1 MKKLYT
7 MILMAVVLFAA
18 CTHENDPVV
27 KQIVTIQASIANDS
41 RVALGEGKNEN
52 KVNWTEGDK
61 ITLNIDEG
69 EYGFTWQEGTTFAYT
84 GNASLPSLTPG
95 TQITATYVSTFNA
108 TQTGLK
114 ADVGNYMALSATTTV
129 ETGQDYSDLELRFS
143 HGTSVLKLTL
153 INEDFQNNNVAKI
166 TLKAG
171 GTIVAE
177 ATETAEKIF
186 TRDTDGNVT
195 AYFAIQPEALNNVTI
210 HATCNGNT
218 YFGTLSNKTLESGK
232 LYNASATLANACFL
246 PNGLVFNSAV
256 NTFLKGYIINDD
268 ELTLKKIQFIADPTW
283 TPTTGTQIGECGAY
297 MVANTTDNILEIR
310 TATSSFV
317 FNKDCSNM
325 FCGIDID
332 FDEGEITG
340 LNPIYLITSIDFG
353 NRINTASATNM
364 ARMFS
369 GCIALETLDLSN
381 FNTAAVTD
389 MTGMFSY
396 NMATSLDLSS
406 FNTAAVTDMSYM
418 FNYNMATSLDLS
430 SFNTAA
436 VTDMTGMFINC
447 ENLQTLKLGNDFNTE
462 NVTNMSGM
470 FCGCKALTSLDVSS
484 FNTAKVT
491 NMMSMFFNCRSL
503 TSLDL
508 SNFKTEAVT
517 DMNVMFSGCIALETL
532 DVSSFNT
539 ANVTNMY
546 WMFQNCKEITSLNVS
561 NFNTGK
567 VTNMEGMFYMC
578 EALTS
583 LNLSN
588 FNTEKVTNM
597 RGMFQNCKDL
607 SRLTFG
613 SKFTTAA
620 VTNMDSMFKYI
631 NSSTSN
637 TLDLDLTGFTF
648 NSPTIDNIF
657 EYAGLTKVR
666 VENQTDYEFLKTKKT
681 ANITFVK
688 SDGNTTWE

>member
-1 MKKLYT
+1 MKKLFT
-7 MILMAVVLFAA
+7 MILLAVLLFAA

-27 KQIVTIQASIANDS
+27 NQIVTIQASIAHDSDS
-41 RVALGEGKNEN
+41 RVALEGTDET
-52 KVNWTEGDK
+52 KVNWTENDVIKLK
-61 ITLNIDEG
+61 IEG
-69 EYGFTWQEGTTFAYT
+69 TEYPFTWQGGTTFAYS
-84 GNASLPSLTPG
+84 GGELPSLTKDM
-95 TQITATYVSTFNA
+95 QITATYVSTFST

-114 ADVGNYMALSATTTV
+114 ADIGNYMALSATVTV

-153 INEDFQNNNVAKI
+153 INEDFQDNNVTKI

-210 HATCNGNT
+210 NATCNGNT
-218 YFGTLSNKTLESGK
+218 YFGTLPNKTLESGK

-246 PNGLVFNSAV
+246 PNGSVFNLAV
-256 NTFLKGYIINDD
+256 NTFLTDYINDD
-268 ELTLKKIQFIADPTW
+268 ELTLTKIQFIADPDW
-283 TPTTGTQIGECGAY
+283 TPTGTQISECGAY

-317 FNKDCSNM
+317 FNEDCSNM

-332 FDEGEITG
+332 FDEEQITG
-340 LNPIYLITSIDFG
+340 PYPIYLITSIDFG
-353 NRINTASATNM
+353 NCINTASVTNM
-364 ARMFS
+364 ACMFS
-369 GCIALETLDLSN
+369 GCITLET
-381 FNTAAVTD
+381 
-389 MTGMFSY
+389 
-396 NMATSLDLSS
+396 
-406 FNTAAVTDMSYM
+406 
-418 FNYNMATSLDLS
+418 LDLS

-436 VTDMTGMFINC
+436 VTDMTGMFSYMATSFD
-447 ENLQTLKLGNDFNTE
+447 LSSFNTAAVTDMSYMFFN
-462 NVTNMSGM
+462 NVTTSLDLSSFNTVAVTDMTGM
-470 FCGCKALTSLDVSS
+470 FYNCLALTSLDVSSFNTAAVTDMTGMFDSCESLTSLDLSS

-491 NMMSMFFNCRSL
+491 NMMSMFFNCKSL

-508 SNFKTEAVT
+508 RNFNTAAVT
-517 DMNVMFSGCIALETL
+517 DMNAMFCGCIALESL
-532 DVSSFNT
+532 YVSSFNT
-539 ANVTNMY
+539 TNVTNMY
-546 WMFQNCKEITSLNVS
+546 WMFQNCKKITSLYVS
-561 NFNTGK
+561 NFNTGE

-583 LNLSN
+583 LDLRN

-597 RGMFQNCKDL
+597 QGMFQNCKAL
-607 SRLTFG
+607 SQLTFG
-613 SKFTTAA
+613 TEFTTAA
-620 VTNMDSMFKYI
+620 VTNMNSMFKYI

-637 TLDLDLTGFTF
+637 TLDLNLTGFTF
-648 NSPTIDNIF
+648 TSGVNIDEIF
-657 EYAGLTKVR
+657 QYAGQTKVR
-666 VENQTDYEFLKTKKT
+666 VESQTDYEFLKTKKT
-681 ANITFVK
+681 AKITFVK